1 MKNNIE
7 KELINLGIIDLNNII
22 ELYPTVR
29 DSSNI
34 RVLKDKLSN
43 VIYLS
48 ENSYIDN
55 SKYEDKN
62 FVDYW
67 GGGLRETALINTL
80 KDDNRRFKEFTEI
93 IKNKNYMDF
102 GTGLGGVLDLFKS
115 VAKSVS
121 GIELQKEIRDYL
133 SKSGY
138 VMYGSLEEVPSKVKF
153 DVVSLFHVFEHLSS
167 PLKYLK
173 DIKDKLEEGGK
184 IIIEVPHASDAL
196 LSLYDIDEFKKFTFW
211 SEHLILHTRLS
222 LEIYLKSA
230 GFKNIIISGY
240 QRYPLANHIYWLN
253 KKKPGGQILYNF
265 LSNESID
272 SAYQEV
278 LNKIDKT
285 DTLIAIAEK

>member
-1 MKNNIE
+1 MHNNIE
-7 KELINLGIIDLNNII
+7 NELLDLGIIDSTNIFEI
-22 ELYPTVR
+22 YPTVR
-29 DSSNI
+29 DSNNI
-34 RVLKDKLSN
+34 SVKKDKLTN

-48 ENSYIDN
+48 ENKYIDN
-55 SKYEDKN
+55 STYEDKK

-80 KDDNRRFKEFTEI
+80 NDDNRRFKEFSEI
-93 IKNKNYMDF
+93 IKNKNYLDF
-102 GTGLGGVLDLFKS
+102 GTGLGGVLDLFKR
-115 VAKSVS
+115 VAKSIS

-133 SKSGY
+133 TKSGY
-138 VMYGSLEEVPSKVKF
+138 AMYGSLEEVPNKVKF
-153 DVVSLFHVFEHLSS
+153 DVISLFHVFEHLSS

-173 DIKDKLEEGGK
+173 DIKDKLVEGGK
-184 IIIEVPHASDAL
+184 IIIEVPHANDAL

-211 SEHLILHTRLS
+211 SEHLILHTRSS

-230 GFKNIIISGY
+230 GYKNIVISGY

-253 KKKPGGQILYNF
+253 KKKPGGQIIYNF
-265 LSNESID
+265 LSNASID